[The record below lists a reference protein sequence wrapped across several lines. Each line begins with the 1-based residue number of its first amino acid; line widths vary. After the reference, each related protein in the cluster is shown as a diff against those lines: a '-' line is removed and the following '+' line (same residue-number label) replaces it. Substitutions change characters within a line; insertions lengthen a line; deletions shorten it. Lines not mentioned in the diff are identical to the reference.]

1 MIQRKQRTVVQR
13 RGFTLMEVLVV
24 VAIIV
29 VLAGIAAPIVLN
41 RLEEAKMD
49 RARIDCKAISD
60 ACGTYYISNG
70 QYPESLDLLVQPREG
85 GGKPYLPESAL
96 SDPWGKRYQMRNPG
110 THRENASM
118 GRPDIFT
125 TSPDGQQE
133 LGNWPKGQ

>member
-1 MIQRKQRTVVQR
+1 MIQRKQRVEVR

-41 RLEEAKMD
+41 RLEEAKVD

-60 ACGTYYISNG
+60 ACSMYNLKNG
-70 QYPESLDLLVQPREG
+70 DYPQSLDVLVQPPEG

-96 SDPWGKRYQMRNPG
+96 TDPWGKRYQLRTPG
-110 THRENASM
+110 SHRENASM
-118 GRPDIFT
+118 GRPDVFT
-125 TSPDGQQE
+125 VTKDGE
-133 LGNWPKGQ
+133 EVGNWPKGQ